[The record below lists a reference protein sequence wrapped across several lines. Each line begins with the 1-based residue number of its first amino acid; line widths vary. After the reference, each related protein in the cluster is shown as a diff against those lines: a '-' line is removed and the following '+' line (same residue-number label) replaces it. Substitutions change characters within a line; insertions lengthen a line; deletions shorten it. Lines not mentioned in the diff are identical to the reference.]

1 MEEFSPENISKLL
14 PDLKL
19 DARQAQGFISFFK
32 TLSNDA
38 RAVRFFDR
46 KDYYTVHGED
56 ASFIAKTYYR
66 TTTALRQLGNATD
79 GIPSV
84 SVNRNM
90 FENIAR
96 DVLLHRTD
104 LTVEVYEGSGSN
116 WRLTKAGTPGN
127 IGAFEDVL
135 FANNDMQDAP
145 VTIALFPSLR
155 ENQCIVGLSY
165 VDMTNQR
172 LGLAEF
178 LDDSQ
183 FTNVES
189 ALVALGCKECLL
201 PVESGKSIEF
211 KNLHGALD
219 RCGVLLTER
228 KKTEFKSR
236 DLVQDLGR
244 IIKGSIETVRELLS
258 EFQHALSALGA
269 LVSYTDLLA
278 DDYNYG
284 NYTIQKYSLNR
295 YMRLDSS
302 AIRALNI
309 LESKTDANKN
319 FSLLGLMNRTC
330 TAGMGKRLLNKWL
343 KQPLLDVDEIN
354 CRLDLVQAF
363 VDDVEL
369 RKTVRQQLKKIPDIE
384 RLTHNLRKRAANLSP
399 VIKLYQACNRLPYIK
414 DALEHYVGQFSPFI
428 RKKYVGPMEHW
439 LGKDQLNMFIDLV
452 DTAVDLDHIDSDE
465 YMISPGYDEALA
477 TLKDDLDAVEQQIYN
492 IYKQT
497 ANDLDLS
504 LDKSIKL
511 EKGSQ
516 FGHVF
521 RITKKEEQ
529 KVRKKLSS
537 NYIVLETRKDGVKF
551 TNSKLK
557 RHGDQYQKILNEY
570 TSHQKNL
577 VFRVVQTSATFS
589 MIFEDSARLLS
600 ELDVL
605 QSFADLTV
613 SSPVPYVRPEI
624 TGSDGGDII
633 LQGCRHPC
641 VEAQDGVNFI
651 PNDCNLVRGKSWLQI
666 ITGPNMGGKS
676 TFIRQVGVNVLMAQV
691 GCFVPCDWASVSI
704 RDCIFAR
711 VGAGDCQLRGVS
723 TFMQEMLET
732 ASILNGASEK
742 SLIIIDELGR
752 GTSTYDGFGLAWA
765 ICEHLVQVT
774 RAPTLFATHFHELTA
789 LSQGTLGDSS
799 NMAAVGVANY
809 HVGAH
814 IDPISRKLTMLYKVE
829 PGACDQSFGIHV
841 AEFANFPES
850 VVALAKRKAFE
861 LENSTQAP
869 STSGNI
875 NQEPGTKRRLA
886 CIPADM
892 ATGAARAHRFL
903 EEFASIPLGQ
913 MDVKQ
918 AMQHVGRLT
927 DELEKDAS
935 ENAWLKQLFLTS

>member
-1 MEEFSPENISKLL
+1 MDATEERWARIFSMLTKNNAQVARNGALIEALEAKLPLPSAGNSSHSSGTHPPTAGGSPSIPLPHPQPAATPLISLPPRATTNAIPLIGVPTQQISPLLMPVITPLTPTPLATTIMPASVPLTKTLPAPAQPPLPVTLPPPLSVVVPPAVFRPTAVPRCLTAASPDPFLPSALLKLPPTASPTL
-14 PDLKL
+14 PDPVPSGHIFWMMPPQLLVEAPTTGTRYRELFWCEVKMP
-19 DARQAQGFISFFK
+19 DDSISHA
-32 TLSNDA
+32 TLSPQLLAEAPASASASHYQELFWREVKMPDDSISHA
-38 RAVRFFDR
+38 TFELEDQLVLEG
-46 KDYYTVHGED
+46 DYYTVHGEN

-104 LTVEVYEGSGSN
+104 HTVEVYEGSGSN

-189 ALVALGCKECLL
+189 VLVALGCKECLL

-399 VIKLYQACNRLPYIK
+399 VIKLYQA
-414 DALEHYVGQFSPFI
+414 
-428 RKKYVGPMEHW
+428 
-439 LGKDQLNMFIDLV
+439 
-452 DTAVDLDHIDSDE
+452 
-465 YMISPGYDEALA
+465 
-477 TLKDDLDAVEQQIYN
+477 
-492 IYKQT
+492 
-497 ANDLDLS
+497 S
-504 LDKSIKL
+504 L
-511 EKGSQ
+511 
-516 FGHVF
+516 
-521 RITKKEEQ
+521 
-529 KVRKKLSS
+529 
-537 NYIVLETRKDGVKF
+537 
-551 TNSKLK
+551 
-557 RHGDQYQKILNEY
+557 
-570 TSHQKNL
+570 
-577 VFRVVQTSATFS
+577 
-589 MIFEDSARLLS
+589 
-600 ELDVL
+600 
-605 QSFADLTV
+605 
-613 SSPVPYVRPEI
+613 
-624 TGSDGGDII
+624 
-633 LQGCRHPC
+633 
-641 VEAQDGVNFI
+641 
-651 PNDCNLVRGKSWLQI
+651 
-666 ITGPNMGGKS
+666 
-676 TFIRQVGVNVLMAQV
+676 
-691 GCFVPCDWASVSI
+691 
-704 RDCIFAR
+704 
-711 VGAGDCQLRGVS
+711 
-723 TFMQEMLET
+723 
-732 ASILNGASEK
+732 
-742 SLIIIDELGR
+742 
-752 GTSTYDGFGLAWA
+752 
-765 ICEHLVQVT
+765 
-774 RAPTLFATHFHELTA
+774 LFLFHEL
-789 LSQGTLGDSS
+789 
-799 NMAAVGVANY
+799 
-809 HVGAH
+809 
-814 IDPISRKLTMLYKVE
+814 P
-829 PGACDQSFGIHV
+829 
-841 AEFANFPES
+841 
-850 VVALAKRKAFE
+850 
-861 LENSTQAP
+861 
-869 STSGNI
+869 
-875 NQEPGTKRRLA
+875 
-886 CIPADM
+886 
-892 ATGAARAHRFL
+892 
-903 EEFASIPLGQ
+903 
-913 MDVKQ
+913 
-918 AMQHVGRLT
+918 
-927 DELEKDAS
+927 
-935 ENAWLKQLFLTS
+935 